1 MSRHHTL
8 PPIIYT
14 PPPPKPKPVRRR
26 RGVAYAEGAS
36 ATSEASD
43 PAEVE
48 DGAAVRSAPVLSP
61 HARPVEAAERR
72 VPWPNGKLSDETLR
86 AMLEV
91 QEKRGK

>member
-26 RGVAYAEGAS
+26 RGVGYAEGAS
-36 ATSEASD
+36 EARD
-43 PAEVE
+43 AAEVE
-48 DGAAVRSAPVLSP
+48 DSAATRSAPVLPP

-72 VPWPNGKLSDETLR
+72 VPSPNGKLSDETLR
-86 AMLEV
+86 AMLDV
-91 QEKRGK
+91 QEKQGK